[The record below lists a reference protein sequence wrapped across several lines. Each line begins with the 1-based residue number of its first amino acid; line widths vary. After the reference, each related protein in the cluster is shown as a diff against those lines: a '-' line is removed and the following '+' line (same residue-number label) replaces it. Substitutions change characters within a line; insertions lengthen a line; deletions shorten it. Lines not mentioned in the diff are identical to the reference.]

1 MSNFSAPK
9 EFFIIDINR
18 KLFLI
23 DEEYHRTK
31 FTSNKESLSSTTE
44 AFGIEANKS
53 ITILTLQ

>member
-1 MSNFSAPK
+1 MSYFGPK

-18 KLFLI
+18 KVFLI
-23 DEEYHRTK
+23 DEKYHRTK
-31 FTSNKESLSSTTE
+31 FTSNKESLSSTTK